1 MGLMSRMEDG
11 MENVFEGGAQA
22 VFKASLNP
30 VQITKRAVKEMNR
43 NKLVGSGR
51 QYAPTLYNVLVSE
64 TDDQKLGGYYPTLAR
79 EIETVLVGK
88 AQEHGLEM
96 DGAPLVRFI
105 VDDTLKKGKFDII
118 AESVAAPIVKKLR
131 QEEMLRYGMIPERTQ
146 HERRAA
152 RSAADPF
159 EPQGAAFND
168 EFVPVNGNAGAAGFG
183 GAGVGV
189 LPVINDADD
198 ADVPGAFTGNAPDLY
213 EQDYYEQPAV
223 PAGRASVPQR
233 DIPAAA
239 LIDISTGDT
248 YLVKGH
254 EVLLGREDDCDVRIL
269 DANVSRHHAAFIFE
283 NGRWNLEDLGST
295 NGTSVNHRR
304 ISRTVLADGDI
315 LVVGVT
321 KLKFQER

>member
-64 TDDQKLGGYYPTLAR
+64 PDDQKLGGYYPTLAR

-131 QEEMLRYGMIPERTQ
+131 AEEMLRYGMIPERTQ
-146 HERRAA
+146 HEHRAVA
-152 RSAADPF
+152 PAPVS
-159 EPQGAAFND
+159 GA
-168 EFVPVNGNAGAAGFG
+168 P
-183 GAGVGV
+183 AGV
-189 LPVINDADD
+189 
-198 ADVPGAFTGNAPDLY
+198 AP
-213 EQDYYEQPAV
+213 
-223 PAGRASVPQR
+223 PAGW
-233 DIPAAA
+233 
-239 LIDISTGDT
+239 G
-248 YLVKGH
+248 G
-254 EVLLGREDDCDVRIL
+254 
-269 DANVSRHHAAFIFE
+269 
-283 NGRWNLEDLGST
+283 
-295 NGTSVNHRR
+295 
-304 ISRTVLADGDI
+304 
-315 LVVGVT
+315 
-321 KLKFQER
+321 